1 MMAETKKKPE
11 KTNSTGK
18 AKSKS
23 TGKAAKKKRNRII
36 LIAVEAAIIV
46 VALIAAFV
54 IWMMG
59 QKGGN
64 EGAGSNLISTN
75 VNKENLA
82 VNEELETDNY
92 WNIALFGVDS
102 RTGVLGKGTLSDCI
116 IVCSI
121 NKETK
126 EVKMVSVYRDTYL
139 NIGNDTYNKANN
151 AYSQGGPEQ
160 AIKMLNTNLDLD
172 ITSFATVDFSALV
185 SVVDAIGG
193 VTIDLTS
200 EEITHLNNYQVETS
214 KVTNGKIE
222 NVSGAGEHLLNGIQT
237 VSYCRIRYT
246 AGDDFKRTE
255 RQRHVINLII
265 EKAKSMNPATLTK
278 IIEEAFPKCATNI
291 ELSQVLDLAK
301 DVSSYKIVDTTG
313 FPFDKKNDILGAR
326 GDCVIPM
333 GLEQNVVQLHKYLFG
348 EEENYAPTS
357 SLKAINDK
365 IINDTGVQAP
375 VKSESAETEADITSE
390 AEDTTAE

>member
-1 MMAETKKKPE
+1 MAENKKSTAKQGSKAKTTTKKTTK
-11 KTNSTGK
+11 K
-18 AKSKS
+18 AKQ
-23 TGKAAKKKRNRII
+23 KRNRALII
-36 LIAVEAAIIV
+36 AIEAIVILVAVVAAI
-46 VALIAAFV
+46 V
-54 IWMMG
+54 IYAMDK
-59 QKGGN
+59 KGGN
-64 EGAGSNLISTN
+64 QGAGSNLISTD

-82 VNEELETDNY
+82 VNEELETENF

-126 EVKMVSVYRDTYL
+126 QVKLVSVYRDTYL
-139 NIGNDTYNKANN
+139 NIGNDTYNKANT
-151 AYSQGGPEQ
+151 AYSSGGPEQ

-172 ITSFATVDFSALV
+172 ITHFATVDFSALV

-200 EEITHLNNYQVETS
+200 EEIVHLNNYQVETS

-246 AGDDFKRTE
+246 AGDDFKRSE
-255 RQRHVINLII
+255 RQRQVIGLVID
-265 EKAKSMNPATLTK
+265 KAKTMSPSALTT

-291 ELSQVLDLAK
+291 ELDELLELAK
-301 DVSSYKIVDTTG
+301 DIASYEIVDTTG
-313 FPFDKKNDILGAR
+313 FPFDKKNDILGSK

-333 GLEQNVVQLHKYLFG
+333 GLEQNVVQLHEYLFG
-348 EEENYAPTS
+348 TEEAYTPSE
-357 SLKAINDK
+357 SLKAISNK
-365 IINDTGVQAP
+365 IVNDTGVSAP
-375 VKSESAETEADITSE
+375 VKAESSE
-390 AEDTTAE
+390 AEVTPEVEETVEE